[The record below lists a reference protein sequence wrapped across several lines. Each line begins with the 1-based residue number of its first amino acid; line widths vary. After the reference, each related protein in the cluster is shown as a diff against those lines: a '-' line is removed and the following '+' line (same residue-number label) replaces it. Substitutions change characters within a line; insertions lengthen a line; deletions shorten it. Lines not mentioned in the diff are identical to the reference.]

1 MPRVG
6 EKFAYEMSW
15 QEQIGLESLVKP
27 REEPMSDERA
37 QPIRVGD
44 VFTLDGRQMRVLGM
58 SDGVTVCRDRKG
70 RIAARNVET
79 NRLSYVSEH
88 RLSEDRRARVHELKC
103 WPEYFAAI
111 FDGSKT
117 KTAQAREV
125 QEMITAWQDA
135 AASDHAHAQR
145 QAERAEL
152 AVAALAAAR
161 AEGREVFRRELESET
176 GEVAFTPKQTD
187 KVLEMCKTARVEGEA
202 AGRASEREACA
213 RTAEKICR
221 SEPRGVD
228 DGWDADGAKRRRT
241 ERIAAAIRARA
252 AGEGQ

>member
-125 QEMITAWQDA
+125 QALITAWQDA

-145 QAERAEL
+145 QAERAEQ
-152 AVAALAAAR
+152 AEARVAKLEGALRQARVLLDTARLLLEPECGHQGYEARALRERLGQRLSWGQVGVPEDGALLVECYEVLGRLSAAR
-161 AEGREVFRRELESET
+161 AGH
-176 GEVAFTPKQTD
+176 
-187 KVLEMCKTARVEGEA
+187 EGESRWQA
-202 AGRASEREACA
+202 
-213 RTAEKICR
+213 
-221 SEPRGVD
+221 VLN
-228 DGWDADGAKRRRT
+228 RRRYSC
-241 ERIAAAIRARA
+241 
-252 AGEGQ
+252 